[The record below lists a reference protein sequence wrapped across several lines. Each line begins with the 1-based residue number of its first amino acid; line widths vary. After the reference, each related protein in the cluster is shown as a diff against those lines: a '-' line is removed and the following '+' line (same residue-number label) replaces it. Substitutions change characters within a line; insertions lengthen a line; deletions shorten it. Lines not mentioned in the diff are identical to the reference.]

1 MESRPVGGLGM
12 HLDDFVALG
21 RSGLR
26 VSPLALGTMTFGE
39 SYVWQARANRPAAIL
54 DRYLDRGGNYLD
66 TGRGD
71 AKPGGQTVVG
81 NYLGQKASSRDRL
94 VLGAKFG
101 VEQQEEGLG
110 REAIVSACEETLRRL
125 RTDYLDLFW
134 LDNWDMQ
141 VPLDEILAGLNDLIR
156 SGKLRYFGISDAPAW
171 KVAHAQVIA
180 QFHGWTPFIGLQ
192 IEYSLAARLFESE
205 LIPMARGMG
214 LGVVSHSPLNGGLIS
229 GKYTR
234 KNIANLESDRPSPL
248 ARQPDEQRLDI
259 VDALIRIAAELET
272 TTARVALAWALAR
285 PAVSST
291 IIGVHTLEQLEDDLG
306 ALDVRLSPEQTA
318 TLDVLTIPV
327 HSLDLPSV
335 LQNAAPSSCVDYDTI
350 RRRLP

>member
-1 MESRPVGGLGM
+1 M

-21 RSGLR
+21 RSALS

-39 SYVWQARANRPAAIL
+39 GVAWEARVNKPAVIV
-54 DRYLDRGGNYLD
+54 DRYVDLGGNYLD

-71 AKPGGQTVVG
+71 EKPGAQTVVG
-81 NYLGQKASSRDRL
+81 NYLAHNSNKRDRL
-94 VLGAKFG
+94 VLAAKFG
-101 VEQQEEGLG
+101 VDQQGPG
-110 REAIVSACEETLRRL
+110 RGRAAIVAECEQALRRL

-141 VPLDEILAGLNDLIR
+141 VPLDEILAGLNDLIQ
-156 SGKLRYFGISDAPAW
+156 SGKLGYFGISDAPAW
-171 KVAHAQVIA
+171 KVAHAHVIA
-180 QFHGWTPFIGLQ
+180 QFHGWAPFIGLQ

-234 KNIANLESDRPSPL
+234 GNIGNLKSDGASPL
-248 ARQPDEQRLDI
+248 AEHPDDQRLEI
-259 VDALIRIAAELET
+259 VDALIRIAADLET

-291 IIGVHTLEQLEDDLG
+291 IIGVHTLAQLDDDLG
-306 ALDVRLSPEQTA
+306 ALDIQLSPEQTS
-318 TLDVLTIPV
+318 TLDAMTIPV
-327 HSLDLPSV
+327 QSPALPLL
-335 LQNAAPSSCVDYDTI
+335 LQNAAPPFCADYSAMN
-350 RRRLP
+350 RRLS

>member
-1 MESRPVGGLGM
+1 ML
-12 HLDDFVALG
+12 LDDLTALG

-26 VSPLALGTMTFGE
+26 VSPLALGTMTFSEGLT
-39 SYVWQARANRPAAIL
+39 WPAGTNGPAAIL
-54 DRYLDRGGNYLD
+54 DRYLALGGNYLD

-71 AKPGGQTVVG
+71 AKPGAQTIVG
-81 NYLGQKASSRDRL
+81 NYLERTSPRRDGL
-94 VLGAKFG
+94 VIGAKFG
-101 VEQQEEGLG
+101 VDQQGAGPG
-110 REAIVSACEETLRRL
+110 RKSIIAACEATLRRL

-141 VPLDEILAGLNDLIR
+141 VPLDEILSGLNDLIQ

-171 KVAHAQVIA
+171 KVAHAQLIA
-180 QFHGWTPFIGLQ
+180 QFHGWEPFIGLQ

-234 KNIANLESDRPSPL
+234 KNIANLETDRASPF
-248 ARQPDEQRLDI
+248 ARHPDEQRLEI
-259 VDALIRIAAELET
+259 VDALIRIAAELDT

-291 IIGVHTLEQLEDDLG
+291 IIGVHTLEQLDDDLG

-327 HSLDLPSV
+327 YSLDLPQI
-335 LQNAAPSSCVDYDTI
+335 LKDAAPSFCVDYATMK
-350 RRRLP
+350 RRLS